1 MAGAYLGFG
10 GPVALL
16 VVLAALLSTVVGLY
30 IGYQAYRGFRRH
42 ESASMRYLSIGL
54 VLLTAVTYTSAFLG
68 SLLLRRGVIPPSY
81 RASFE
86 LLVRLFQLAG
96 LLFIAYSLWRRP

>member
-1 MAGAYLGFG
+1 MAAELLGFS

-16 VVLAALLSTVVGLY
+16 VVTAAFLSTVVGLY

-54 VLLTAVTYTSAFLG
+54 ILLTAVTYSSAFLG
-68 SLLLRRGVIPPSY
+68 SLLFRQGLLPLSY
-81 RASFE
+81 RGAFQVF
-86 LLVRLFQLAG
+86 VRLLQLAG
-96 LLFIAYSLWRRP
+96 LLCIAYSLRRRP